1 MEKLAATKITSKIA
15 SWRNRPWPKN
25 WVLKLISFFFAFF
38 LWYFVVG
45 EDKVDKTFNIP
56 VEILNLP
63 ADLTISN
70 QFKNELELTVN
81 GPRGLIRNLAVQHI
95 SRPIDLSRSEPGTK
109 VFQNTIDSITLPR
122 GVRLLRVKPTDI
134 ILQLDKLV
142 KKNIPIHYVTAGSL
156 TEGFELVSITLDP
169 ASIPVTGPEPS
180 VGQVD
185 SISTATIDLSHL
197 TNSTTRPVALKL
209 SPTIKDL
216 VGEPI
221 VTAAIVVKE
230 KMVQKTIANIP
241 VKLLLSGKK
250 TYKLKP
256 DDVTVVA
263 RIPYTTLHKTKD
275 LKTLFRARIMGV
287 ELPAGTH
294 KLTVEIIPAQ
304 DIELLEIKPEMV
316 IADITD
322 EEGDNG
328 N

>member
-1 MEKLAATKITSKIA
+1 MEKLAAKKII
-15 SWRNRPWPKN
+15 SWWNKPWPKN

-45 EDKVDKTFNIP
+45 EDKIDKTFNIP

-63 ADLTISN
+63 ANLTISN

-81 GPRGLIRNLAVQHI
+81 GPRGLMRNLAVQRI
-95 SRPIDLSRSEPGTK
+95 SRPIDLSRAEPGTK
-109 VFQNTIDSITLPR
+109 VFQNTIDSISLPR

-142 KKNIPIHYVTAGSL
+142 KKNIPILYLTTGSL
-156 TEGFELVSITLDP
+156 PDGFELISITLDP

-180 VGQVD
+180 VGHVD
-185 SISTATIDLSHL
+185 SISTATIDLSRL
-197 TNSTTRPVALKL
+197 TTSTTRPVALKL
-209 SPTIKDL
+209 TPTIKDL

-221 VTAAIVVKE
+221 VTAAIVIKE
-230 KMVQKTIANIP
+230 KMEQKTIENIP
-241 VKLLLSGKK
+241 IKLLLSGKK
-250 TYKLKP
+250 TYTLKP

-263 RIPYTTLHKTKD
+263 RIPYTTLRKTKD

-294 KLTVEIIPAQ
+294 KLTVEIIPAE
-304 DIELLEIKPEMV
+304 DIEVLEIKPEMF

-322 EEGDNG
+322 EASDNG
-328 N
+328 R

>member
-1 MEKLAATKITSKIA
+1 MEKLAAKKII
-15 SWRNRPWPKN
+15 SWWNKPWPKN

-45 EDKVDKTFNIP
+45 EDKIDKTFNIP
-56 VEILNLP
+56 VEIVNLP
-63 ADLTISN
+63 ANLTISN

-81 GPRGLIRNLAVQHI
+81 GPRGLMRNLAVQRI
-95 SRPIDLSRSEPGTK
+95 SRPIDLSRAEPGTR
-109 VFQNTIDSITLPR
+109 VFQNTIDSISLPR

-142 KKNIPIHYVTAGSL
+142 KKNIPILYVTTGSL
-156 TEGFELVSITLDP
+156 PDGFELISITLDP

-180 VGQVD
+180 VGHVD
-185 SISTATIDLSHL
+185 SISTATIDLSRL
-197 TNSTTRPVALKL
+197 TTSTTQPVALKL
-209 SPTIKDL
+209 TPTIKDL

-221 VTAAIVVKE
+221 VTAAIVIKE
-230 KMVQKTIANIP
+230 KMVQKTIENIP

-250 TYKLKP
+250 TYTLKP

-263 RIPYTTLHKTKD
+263 RIPYTTLLKTKD

-294 KLTVEIIPAQ
+294 KLTVEIIPAE
-304 DIELLEIKPEMV
+304 DIEVLEIKPEMF

-322 EEGDNG
+322 EESGNG
-328 N
+328 R

>member
-1 MEKLAATKITSKIA
+1 MEKLAAKKITAKIA

-45 EDKVDKTFNIP
+45 EDKVDKTFNVP

-81 GPRGLIRNLAVQHI
+81 GPRGLIRNLAVQRI
-95 SRPIDLSRSEPGTK
+95 SRPIDLGRAEPGTK

-142 KKNIPIHYVTAGSL
+142 KKNIPIHYVTTGSL
-156 TEGFELVSITLDP
+156 PDGFELVSITLDP

-185 SISTATIDLSHL
+185 SISTATIDLERL
-197 TNSTTRPVALKL
+197 TSSTTRPVALKL
-209 SPTIKDL
+209 TPTIKDL

-221 VTAAIVVKE
+221 VTAAIVIKE
-230 KMVQKTIANIP
+230 KMEQKKIENIP

-250 TYKLKP
+250 TYTLKP

-263 RIPYTTLHKTKD
+263 RIPYTTLRKTKD

-294 KLTVEIIPAQ
+294 KLTVEIIPAE
-304 DIELLEIKPEMV
+304 DIEVLEIKPEMV

-322 EEGDNG
+322 EENG
-328 N
+328 NGK

>member
-1 MEKLAATKITSKIA
+1 MEKLAATQIAAKIA

-45 EDKVDKTFNIP
+45 EDKVDTTFNIP

-63 ADLTISN
+63 ANLTISN

-81 GPRGLIRNLAVQHI
+81 GPRGLIRNLAAQHI
-95 SRPIDLSRSEPGTK
+95 SRPIDLSKAEPGTK
-109 VFQNTIDSITLPR
+109 VFQNTIDSISLPR

-156 TEGFELVSITLDP
+156 PEGYELVSITLDP
-169 ASIPVTGPEPS
+169 TSIPVTGPEPS

-185 SISTATIDLSHL
+185 SIATATLDLSRL
-197 TNSTTRPVALKL
+197 TSSTTRPVPLKL
-209 SPTIKDL
+209 SPAIKDL

-250 TYKLKP
+250 TYTLKP

-287 ELPAGTH
+287 ELPGGTH

-304 DIELLEIKPEMV
+304 DVEIIEIKPEMV

-322 EEGDNG
+322 EEGDN
-328 N
+328 NR

>member
-1 MEKLAATKITSKIA
+1 MEKLAAKKIIL
-15 SWRNRPWPKN
+15 WWNRPWPKN

-45 EDKVDKTFNIP
+45 EDKIDKTFNIP

-63 ADLTISN
+63 ANLTISN

-81 GPRGLIRNLAVQHI
+81 GPRGLMRNLEVQRI
-95 SRPIDLSRSEPGTK
+95 SRPIDLSRAEPGTR
-109 VFQNTIDSITLPR
+109 VFQNTIDSISLPR

-142 KKNIPIHYVTAGSL
+142 KKNIPILYVTTGSL
-156 TEGFELVSITLDP
+156 PDGFELISITLDP
-169 ASIPVTGPEPS
+169 ASIPVTGPEPA
-180 VGQVD
+180 VGHVD
-185 SISTATIDLSHL
+185 SISTATIDLSRL
-197 TNSTTRPVALKL
+197 TTSTTRPVALKL
-209 SPTIKDL
+209 TPTIKDL

-221 VTAAIVVKE
+221 VTAAIVIKE
-230 KMVQKTIANIP
+230 KMVQKTIENIP

-250 TYKLKP
+250 SYTLKP

-263 RIPYTTLHKTKD
+263 RIPQTTLRKTKD

-294 KLTVEIIPAQ
+294 KLMVEIIPAE
-304 DIELLEIKPEMV
+304 DIEVLEIKPEMFIAV
-316 IADITD
+316 IKD
-322 EEGDNG
+322 EESDNG
-328 N
+328 R

>member
-1 MEKLAATKITSKIA
+1 MEKLAATQIAAKIA

-45 EDKVDKTFNIP
+45 EDKVDTTFNIP

-63 ADLTISN
+63 ADLTVSN

-95 SRPIDLSRSEPGTK
+95 ARAIDLSRAEPGTK
-109 VFQNTIDSITLPR
+109 IYQNTIDSISLPR
-122 GVRLLRVKPTDI
+122 GIRLLRVKPTDI

-156 TEGFELVSITLDP
+156 PEGFELVSITLDP

-180 VGQVD
+180 VGRID
-185 SISTATIDLSHL
+185 SIATATIDLSRL
-197 TNSTTRPVALKL
+197 TSSTTRPVGLKL
-209 SPTIKDL
+209 TPAIKDL

-230 KMVQKTIANIP
+230 KMEQKKITNIP
-241 VKLLLSGKK
+241 IKLLLSGKK
-250 TYKLKP
+250 TYTLNP

-304 DIELLEIKPEMV
+304 DIEVLEIKPEMV
-316 IADITD
+316 IAEITD
-322 EEGDNG
+322 QEDGNG
-328 N
+328 K

>member
-1 MEKLAATKITSKIA
+1 MENLATKKITSKIA
-15 SWRNRPWPKN
+15 AWRNRPWPKN

-38 LWYFVVG
+38 LWFFVVG

-56 VEILNLP
+56 VEIVNLP

-81 GPRGLIRNLAVQHI
+81 GPKGLIRNLAMQHI
-95 SRPIDLSRSEPGTK
+95 ARPIDLSRAEPGTK
-109 VFQNTIDSITLPR
+109 VYQNTVDSISLPR

-142 KKNIPIHYVTAGSL
+142 KKNIPVHCVTTGSL
-156 TEGFELVSITLDP
+156 PDGFELVSINLDP
-169 ASIPVTGPEPS
+169 ASIPVTGPEAS

-185 SISTATIDLSHL
+185 SISTATVDLSRL
-197 TNSTTRPVALKL
+197 TTSTTRPVALKL
-209 SPTIKDL
+209 TSTIKDL

-221 VTAAIVVKE
+221 VTANIVIQE
-230 KMVQKTIANIP
+230 KMEQKTIDNIP

-250 TYKLKP
+250 TYTLKP
-256 DDVTVVA
+256 DDVTVTA
-263 RIPYTTLHKTKD
+263 RIPYTTLRKTKD
-275 LKTLFRARIMGV
+275 LKTLFRGRIMGV

-294 KLTVEIIPAQ
+294 KLTVEIIPAEN
-304 DIELLEIKPEMV
+304 IEVLEIKPEMV

-322 EEGDNG
+322 EESDKGK
-328 N
+328 

>member
-1 MEKLAATKITSKIA
+1 MEKLAAKKII
-15 SWRNRPWPKN
+15 SWWNKPWPKN

-45 EDKVDKTFNIP
+45 EDKIDKNFNIP

-81 GPRGLIRNLAVQHI
+81 GPRGLMRNLAVQRI
-95 SRPIDLSRSEPGTK
+95 SRPIDLSRAEPGTK
-109 VFQNTIDSITLPR
+109 VFQNTIDSISLPR

-142 KKNIPIHYVTAGSL
+142 KKNIPILYVTTGSL
-156 TEGFELVSITLDP
+156 PDGLELISITLNP

-180 VGQVD
+180 VGHVD
-185 SISTATIDLSHL
+185 SISTATIDLSRL
-197 TNSTTRPVALKL
+197 TTSTTRPVALKL
-209 SPTIKDL
+209 TPTIEDL

-221 VTAAIVVKE
+221 VTASIVIEE
-230 KMVQKTIANIP
+230 KMEQKTIENIP

-250 TYKLKP
+250 TYTLKP
-256 DDVTVVA
+256 DTVTVVA
-263 RIPYTTLHKTKD
+263 RIPYTTLRKTKD

-294 KLTVEIIPAQ
+294 KLTVEIIPAE
-304 DIELLEIKPEMV
+304 DIEVLEIKPEMF

-322 EEGDNG
+322 KESDNG
-328 N
+328 R

>member
-45 EDKVDKTFNIP
+45 EDKVDKTFNVP

-95 SRPIDLSRSEPGTK
+95 SRPIDLSRAEPGTK
-109 VFQNTIDSITLPR
+109 VFQNTIDSISLPR

-142 KKNIPIHYVTAGSL
+142 KKNIPIHYVTSGSL
-156 TEGFELVSITLDP
+156 PEGFELVSITLDP

-185 SISTATIDLSHL
+185 SIATATIDLSHL
-197 TNSTTRPVALKL
+197 TSSTTRPVALKL
-209 SPTIKDL
+209 SPAIKDL

-250 TYKLKP
+250 TYALKP

-287 ELPAGTH
+287 ELPGGTH

-304 DIELLEIKPEMV
+304 DIEVVEIKPEMV

-328 N
+328 K

>member
-1 MEKLAATKITSKIA
+1 MEKLAAKKIVSLIA
-15 SWRNRPWPKN
+15 SWRDMRWPKN
-25 WVLKLISFFFAFF
+25 WVLKLISFFFAIF

-45 EDKVDKTFNIP
+45 EDKVDTTFNIP

-63 ADLTISN
+63 SDLTISN

-81 GPRGLIRNLAVQHI
+81 GPRGLIRNLAAQHI
-95 SRPIDLSRSEPGTK
+95 SRPIDLSKSEPGTK
-109 VFQNTIDSITLPR
+109 IFQNTIDSISLPR
-122 GVRLLRVKPTDI
+122 GIRLLRVKPTDI

-142 KKNIPIHYVTAGSL
+142 KKNIPIHYVTSGSL
-156 TEGFELVSITLDP
+156 PTGFELVSITLDP

-185 SISTATIDLSHL
+185 SIATAAIDLSRL
-197 TNSTTRPVALKL
+197 TTSATRPVALKL
-209 SPTIKDL
+209 TSAIKDL

-221 VTAAIVVKE
+221 VTANIVVKE
-230 KMVQKTIANIP
+230 KMEEKTINKIP

-250 TYKLKP
+250 TYTLKP

-263 RIPYTTLHKTKD
+263 RIPYTTLRKTKD

-294 KLTVEIIPAQ
+294 KLTVEVIPSQ
-304 DIELLEIKPEMV
+304 DIEILEVKPEMV
-316 IADITD
+316 IAEVTD
-322 EEGDNG
+322 EEESNG
-328 N
+328 K

>member
-45 EDKVDKTFNIP
+45 EDKIDKTFNIP

-81 GPRGLIRNLAVQHI
+81 GPRGLMRNLAVQRI
-95 SRPIDLSRSEPGTK
+95 SRPIDLSRAEPGTR
-109 VFQNTIDSITLPR
+109 VFQNTIDSISLPR

-142 KKNIPIHYVTAGSL
+142 KKNIPILYVTKGSL
-156 TEGFELVSITLDP
+156 PDGFELVSITLDP
-169 ASIPVTGPEPS
+169 PSIPVTGPEPA
-180 VGQVD
+180 VGHVD
-185 SISTATIDLSHL
+185 SISTATIDLSRL
-197 TNSTTRPVALKL
+197 TTSTTRPVALKL
-209 SPTIKDL
+209 TPTIKDL

-221 VTAAIVVKE
+221 VTAAIVIHE
-230 KMVQKTIANIP
+230 KMEQKTIENIP
-241 VKLLLSGKK
+241 VKLLLSDKK
-250 TYKLKP
+250 SYTLKP

-263 RIPYTTLHKTKD
+263 RIPYTTLRKTKD

-287 ELPAGTH
+287 ELPAGTY

-304 DIELLEIKPEMV
+304 DIEVLEIKPKMF

-322 EEGDNG
+322 EESDNG
-328 N
+328 R